1 MFRVLLDLLRHRVTW
16 RFLLVLA
23 GAVGAAHLAEQL
35 GGLETLVCSVLSC
48 SD

>member
-23 GAVGAAHLAEQL
+23 SAFGAAHLAEQL
-35 GGLETLVCSVLSC
+35 GGLETLVCSVLGC

>member
-23 GAVGAAHLAEQL
+23 SAFGAAHLAEQL
-35 GGLETLVCSVLSC
+35 GRLETLVCSVLSC